1 MITDGFFGRRR
12 DQGYESRIPP
22 GQSRTDSY
30 PVLSFGPTPRM
41 DLTKWRL
48 VVRHEREE
56 LGALNWADFNAL
68 KQTEFTRD
76 IHCVTR
82 WTKLDMKWKG
92 VLFDDILSALG
103 IEPATGHVTF
113 HGADGYTT
121 NLPLADLRGDKAMA
135 ACATSVRE
143 MLASCRALISL
154 AAAEGR
160 IVLTRDRGLLQHKAI
175 SHACYI
181 HATAPDAQ
189 FGELVARLGLQ
200 PGFRPFTRCMECNA
214 PLAAVDKAEVLAQL
228 PPSVRERQ
236 QHFRRCTGCGRV
248 FWEGS
253 HWRRMRSF
261 LSGAGEAGE
270 AALPP
275 GHAAAP
281 THGL

>member
-1 MITDGFFGRRR
+1 MITLVFAEALHPFLPPARR
-12 DQGYESRIPP
+12 G
-22 GQSRTDSY
+22 GA
-30 PVLSFGPTPRM
+30 
-41 DLTKWRL
+41 WRL
-48 VVRHEREE
+48 APAPGASLKHMIEACGVPHTEVGAIFVNGQPAGPADRAADGDRIEVRSWSTADLHAAHGLRRWPAPEAMRFVADAH
-56 LGALNWADFNAL
+56 LGALARRLRMAGFDTLFRNDFADR
-68 KQTEFTRD
+68 E
-76 IHCVTR
+76 I
-82 WTKLDMKWKG
+82 
-92 VLFDDILSALG
+92 
-103 IEPATGHVTF
+103 
-113 HGADGYTT
+113 
-121 NLPLADLRGDKAMA
+121 A
-135 ACATSVRE
+135 A
-143 MLASCRALISL
+143 L
-154 AAAEGR
+154 AAAEER

-214 PLAAVDKAEVLAQL
+214 PLAAVDKAEVIALL

-236 QHFRRCTGCGRV
+236 QHFRRCTGCRRV

>member
-1 MITDGFFGRRR
+1 MITLVFAEALHPFLPPARR
-12 DQGYESRIPP
+12 G
-22 GQSRTDSY
+22 GA
-30 PVLSFGPTPRM
+30 
-41 DLTKWRL
+41 WRL
-48 VVRHEREE
+48 APAPGASLKHVIEACGVPHTEVGAIFVNGQPAGPADRAADGDRIEVRSWSTADLHAAHGLRRWPAPEAMRFIADAH
-56 LGALNWADFNAL
+56 LGALARRLRMAGFDTLFRNDFADR
-68 KQTEFTRD
+68 E
-76 IHCVTR
+76 I
-82 WTKLDMKWKG
+82 
-92 VLFDDILSALG
+92 
-103 IEPATGHVTF
+103 
-113 HGADGYTT
+113 
-121 NLPLADLRGDKAMA
+121 A
-135 ACATSVRE
+135 A
-143 MLASCRALISL
+143 L
-154 AAAEGR
+154 AAAVQR

-214 PLAAVDKAEVLAQL
+214 PLAAVDKAEVIALL

-236 QHFRRCTGCGRV
+236 QHFRRCTGCRRV

-261 LSGAGEAGE
+261 LNGEGGAGE

-281 THGL
+281 AHGL

>member
-135 ACATSVRE
+135 ATQYDGQAVTADHGGPIRMVVPHLYFWKS
-143 MLASCRALISL
+143 SKW
-154 AAAEGR
+154 
-160 IVLTRDRGLLQHKAI
+160 LTGITFTNVDR
-175 SHACYI
+175 
-181 HATAPDAQ
+181 
-189 FGELVARLGLQ
+189 
-200 PGFRPFTRCMECNA
+200 PG
-214 PLAAVDKAEVLAQL
+214 VW
-228 PPSVRERQ
+228 ERGGYHNYGDPWTEQ
-236 QHFRRCTGCGRV
+236 RF
-248 FWEGS
+248 S
-253 HWRRMRSF
+253 DD
-261 LSGAGEAGE
+261 
-270 AALPP
+270 
-275 GHAAAP
+275 
-281 THGL
+281 

>member
-1 MITDGFFGRRR
+1 MITLVFAEALQPFLPPARR
-12 DQGYESRIPP
+12 G
-22 GQSRTDSY
+22 GA
-30 PVLSFGPTPRM
+30 
-41 DLTKWRL
+41 WRL
-48 VVRHEREE
+48 APAPGASLKHVIEACGVPHTEVGAIFVNGQPAGPADRAADGDRIEVRSWSTADLHAAHGLRRWPAPEAMRFVADAH
-56 LGALNWADFNAL
+56 LGALARRLRMAGFDTLFRNDFADR
-68 KQTEFTRD
+68 E
-76 IHCVTR
+76 I
-82 WTKLDMKWKG
+82 
-92 VLFDDILSALG
+92 
-103 IEPATGHVTF
+103 
-113 HGADGYTT
+113 
-121 NLPLADLRGDKAMA
+121 A
-135 ACATSVRE
+135 A
-143 MLASCRALISL
+143 L
-154 AAAEGR
+154 AAAEER